1 MTEENNRAK
10 VSENF
15 QSIYAFRKPMIKNQY
30 GQTRAMEE
38 IGVIKGLIVDKT
50 KNYLLV
56 PFRAKNKETTA
67 WSIYALPK
75 EGDVTPETWDKL
87 HLEEEFVG

>member
-1 MTEENNRAK
+1 MK
-10 VSENF
+10 SKISENF
-15 QSIYAFRKPMIKNQY
+15 QSIYAFRKPMIKNQF

-38 IGVIKGLIVDKT
+38 IGVIKGLIIDKT

-56 PFRAKNKETTA
+56 PFKEEKKETTS

-75 EGDVTPETWDKL
+75 DTEVTPESWKKL
-87 HLEEEFVG
+87 HIEEEFVE